1 MADNHIII
9 GLGGR
14 GGDTLKA
21 FRRILFKN
29 SMTATDPREKVNS
42 YPIQYLYLDSSSKD
56 LHEGWDK
63 ELGIDYGIEDWARIN
78 TREGIELD
86 DIKNNLSRYPTINN
100 WIGDK
105 SAWQERSVNTEV
117 GSGQLRKLGRVYFAA
132 SVFNNGDNSF
142 VKKLKLAHDKVT
154 SISRSSEAT
163 NYHIIVGLSG
173 GTGSGTIVDVV
184 AQISKFIKEGTYI
197 KDNILVYAILPE
209 RNPYEGK
216 DKLHFYHANAY
227 AALKEINAIGLDK
240 DEAANPLYYR
250 PIDVMNSNLDGNNR
264 INAKFT
270 SCFLFSNENENSSII
285 DYDFGLPNM
294 VGDFLFHRI
303 INLPQSVNAHDK
315 WVKLTENSVIKEEID
330 IFSGKKERAIKFGSM
345 AIKRIEIPEIEV
357 IDLYGARL
365 LQQLINQQKYNN
377 WEDNK
382 GFLSEKG
389 EDKTSDFV
397 ENTSRQDNF
406 IQLCQL
412 TLNHLSL
419 KTPHGIDDFKN
430 SDDEWDTVSQR
441 LRTNALKVYTDGKEK
456 LPIQFFRNY
465 MDGFFSTQFRGS
477 GMGVERYWAEKTKDI
492 EQQSNYFYKK
502 IEEQLLD
509 LWVTKGGRA
518 IGLNET
524 INIIERVIKEL
535 KTIASRAANRIGH
548 LTDPNKFD
556 VKDADFTNAGCNK
569 EINKLIGD
577 FGKFVNLNKK
587 GTFETAVGFILKLF
601 KNKTDVIANQ
611 YAINL
616 IDRLIKKLDELSSV
630 ITRIAEDLVRAD
642 EQINEIISEKYKLFR
657 SDDVSSY
664 HQNNV
669 EMLVPKG
676 AVESEFKV
684 IIDEGDTVKEEL
696 KNFRLYLKNKCSNNT
711 FSDLIKHFNSDLLIK
726 EHLFYLNLRIPRIY
740 ESLQEKGKISPNDKL
755 IGRNVL
761 NYFQNEYKSMSDLE
775 NYFKSIDEKTGVY
788 VRLDS
793 AGKNIET
800 LGDTTKDYGEG
811 MTVIQYP
818 SYPEDEDYEK
828 KFKDMLGRVFP
839 NNAVIEATKY
849 NGKSNEITFFKA
861 RANLALRSFDMVKKM
876 LRQKYNESYGIN
888 EKMASLT
895 LHTEKTRYDFPKLI
909 PFDDSEKETEYKK
922 VFDNELLAYFLLGYT
937 LGFVDKIKGKYYLN
951 SEPLN
956 LNSTNIKELS
966 DSNSIFYGIK
976 TFVFEQDIIKPRV
989 QLQDRL
995 TNILIQAI
1003 EGFINK
1009 RENTKDEMRKSW
1021 IDKMNSEIVP
1031 TIFKEDY
1038 EEDRTDKEYHLIVN
1052 ATEKV
1057 KNILNLKQ

>member
-29 SMTATDPREKVNS
+29 SMTAKDPKEKVNS
-42 YPIQYLYLDSSSKD
+42 YPIQYLYLDSSSID
-56 LHEGWDK
+56 LNQGWDE
-63 ELGIDYGIEDWARIN
+63 ELGIDYGIDDWARIN
-78 TREGIELD
+78 TRKGVEFD
-86 DIKNNLSRYPTINN
+86 DIKKNLSKYPTIRN
-100 WIGDK
+100 WIGDE
-105 SAWQERSVNTEV
+105 SAWKKETVSTEV

-132 SVFNNGDNSF
+132 SVYNNGDNSF
-142 VKKLKLAHDKVT
+142 VKGLKLAHDRVT
-154 SISRSSEAT
+154 SISKSSEAT

-173 GTGSGTIVDVV
+173 GTGSGTIIDVI
-184 AQISKFIKEGTYI
+184 AQISKFIKESTYVND
-197 KDNILVYAILPE
+197 KILIYAILPE
-209 RNPYEGK
+209 RNPFEGK

-240 DEAANPLYYR
+240 DEEANPLYYR
-250 PIDVMNSNLDGNNR
+250 PIDVMHTNRDGNSR

-270 SCFLFSNENENSSII
+270 RCFLFSNENENSSII
-285 DYDFGLPNM
+285 DYDYGLPNM

-303 INLPQSVNAHDK
+303 INLPQSPKANDT
-315 WVKLTENSVIKEEID
+315 WVKLTENSTVLEEID
-330 IFSGKKERAIKFGSM
+330 KFTGKNERAIKFAST

-382 GFLSEKG
+382 GFLGEKG

-397 ENTSRQDNF
+397 EKKGQDNF
-406 IQLCQL
+406 VQLCQI
-412 TLNHLSL
+412 TIDYLSL

-430 SDDEWDTVSQR
+430 SDDEWDTVSER

-465 MDGFFSTQFRGS
+465 MNSFFDNQFRGN

-509 LWVTKGGRA
+509 FWVSKGGRA

-524 INIIERVIKEL
+524 TSIIERIIKEL
-535 KTIASRAANRIGH
+535 KIISSRASNRIGH

-577 FGKFVNLNKK
+577 FGKFVNLNRK
-587 GTFETAVGFILKLF
+587 GTFETTVGFILKLY
-601 KNKTDVIANQ
+601 KNKTDVIAFQ

-616 IDRLIKKLDELSSV
+616 IDRLIKRLDELSSV
-630 ITRIAEDLVRAD
+630 ITRMAEDLVRAN
-642 EQINEIISEKYKLFR
+642 ESINEIISEKYKLFR

-664 HQNNV
+664 HQNSV

-676 AVESEFKV
+676 AVEREFKV
-684 IIDEGDTVKEEL
+684 IINEGDTVKEEL
-696 KNFRLYLKNKCSNNT
+696 REFRLYLKNKCANNT
-711 FSDLIKHFNSDLLIK
+711 FNDLQKHFNSDIIIK
-726 EHLFYLNLRIPRIY
+726 KHLFYLNLRVPKIY
-740 ESLQEKGKISPNDKL
+740 ESLQEKGKISPDDKL
-755 IGRNVL
+755 VGRNVL
-761 NYFQNEYKSMSDLE
+761 NYFQNEYKSMNDIE
-775 NYFKSIDEKTGVY
+775 NYFKSFVEKSGVY

-793 AGKNIET
+793 ANSNKIDS
-800 LGDTTKDYGEG
+800 LGTITEDYGVSG
-811 MTVIQYP
+811 MVIQYP
-818 SYPEDEDYEK
+818 SYPEDEDFEK
-828 KFKDMLGRVFP
+828 KFKEMLLRVFP
-839 NNAVIEATKY
+839 QPAVIEATKN
-849 NGKSNEITFFKA
+849 NGKSNEITIFKA
-861 RANLALRSFDMVKKM
+861 RANFALRSFEMVSKM
-876 LRQKYNESYGIN
+876 LRQKYYESYGIN
-888 EKMASLT
+888 ENMAALT
-895 LHTEKTRYDFPKLI
+895 LHTEKTGNDYPKLI
-909 PFDDSEKETEYKK
+909 PFDDGEKETEFKK
-922 VFDNELLAYFLLGYT
+922 VFDNELLHYFLLGYT
-937 LGFVDKIKGKYYLN
+937 LGFVEKIKDKFYLN
-951 SEPLN
+951 LEPW
-956 LNSTNIKELS
+956 NSNSINIKELS
-966 DSNSIFYGIK
+966 DSNSTFYGIMK
-976 TFVFEQDIIKPRV
+976 YVFDNDINKQPAV

-995 TNILIQAI
+995 TNILIKAI
-1003 EGFINK
+1003 ESFFNK
-1009 RENTKDEMRKSW
+1009 RENTKEEIRKSW
-1021 IDKMNSEIVP
+1021 IDKMKNEIIP

-1052 ATEKV
+1052 AVEKV
-1057 KNILNLKQ
+1057 NSILNLK